1 MPVSRVRVEELAHFQ
16 VIVADGKL
24 VIIEG
29 LDIVPCK
36 ELWTKEYLTSAIGGD
51 SNVRPYSP

>member
-36 ELWTKEYLTSAIGGD
+36 EL
-51 SNVRPYSP
+51 